1 MERGRAGEAYIIAAP
16 PHTLIDAFDV
26 AERITG
32 IPAPWFHASPGF
44 LRAIA
49 ALSRSERLRDLA
61 GVTYLGNNQKARR
74 ELGFDPR
81 PLDDGLRETLQ
92 DEMGLLGIRPA
103 AS

>member
-1 MERGRAGEAYIIAAP
+1 MEKGRSGESYIVAGP
-16 PHTLIDAFDV
+16 PHTLIEAFAV

-32 IPAPWFHASPGF
+32 IPAPRFHASPGL

-49 ALSRSERLRDLA
+49 ALSRSERLRDVA
-61 GVTYLGNNQKARR
+61 GVTYLGNNGKARH

-92 DEMGLLGIRPA
+92 HEMRLLGIRSG